1 LCVTEKILFKIIK
14 RIIMNKTR
22 LTKRIQDVSPSITLA
37 ITSKAKA
44 MIKQGIDVVS
54 FGAGEPDFDT
64 PSHIKDAAKK
74 ALDEGM
80 TKYTP
85 ASGTIELKQAVC
97 DKLKNENMLEYQ
109 SANIVISCGAKHSRY
124 NIMQV
129 VCEEGDEVIIAAP
142 YWVSYP
148 EMVKLAGGTPV
159 IINTAEENR
168 FLLQPEQLE
177 TAITN
182 KTKAIII
189 NSPANPT
196 GSMYSKEQLK
206 QIAEISIEH
215 GLLIIS
221 DEIYE
226 KITYDGKTSAA
237 IASFSN
243 EVKKNT
249 ITVNG
254 FSKTYSMTGWRLG
267 YLAAEEEIASA
278 VGKLQSQSTSNPTSF
293 AQAGAITALTSS
305 QDCVAEMLKAFDQR
319 RKYIVRRLNDIDG
332 ISCLLPDGAFYV
344 FPNISKFGIDS
355 VAFCGKLLDQAK
367 VAAVPGAGFGSDANI
382 RLSYA
387 TSMEQIQKG
396 LDRIEEF
403 VKKL

>member
-1 LCVTEKILFKIIK
+1 
-14 RIIMNKTR
+14 MNKTR

-109 SANIVISCGAKHSRY
+109 SANIVISCGAKHSLY